1 MSDDIREGRIDVN
14 ANEAVKTEEEAPS
27 KYLKVGDV
35 AKTLNVSPMTI
46 YRQIKSGKLRALRVG
61 NSMRIHIKDL
71 ESYLHQET
79 SGAPPVASD
88 VKESA

>member
-1 MSDDIREGRIDVN
+1 MSDDIREGRIDVDT
-14 ANEAVKTEEEAPS
+14 NEASKGEEEVPS

-46 YRQIKSGKLRALRVG
+46 YRQIKAGKLRALRVG
-61 NSMRIHIKDL
+61 NSMRIHRKDL

-79 SGAPPVASD
+79 SGVLPAASAA
-88 VKESA
+88 KESA